1 MLLLPGPSKSQE
13 QKLEV
18 VGKNED
24 RVKPGLHS
32 PAVLPPQGKLVR
44 PVG

>member
-18 VGKNED
+18 VGKNEGSRD
-24 RVKPGLHS
+24 RKSV
-32 PAVLPPQGKLVR
+32 V
-44 PVG
+44 

>member
-18 VGKNED
+18 VGKNEEIG
-24 RVKPGLHS
+24 RAHV
-32 PAVLPPQGKLVR
+32 
-44 PVG
+44 